1 MGSAQ
6 AEDELEV
13 ILRKLYQWQQVF
25 YDYRDPR
32 LILQTTRNDKI
43 ELSGSSYYLII
54 PKWKMATVS
63 LKELQTS
70 EDGKT
75 AEVDNDLLDRTSQR
89 STTLICQNES
99 EVSPNSKIIIRYRNR
114 KIEFSPMI
122 SQKDG
127 TLELPEGIIDGG
139 NILDWKE
146 NESDYSYTLFDQI
159 ISLMG
164 RG

>member
-1 MGSAQ
+1 
-6 AEDELEV
+6 
-13 ILRKLYQWQQVF
+13 
-25 YDYRDPR
+25 
-32 LILQTTRNDKI
+32 
-43 ELSGSSYYLII
+43 
-54 PKWKMATVS
+54 
-63 LKELQTS
+63 
-70 EDGKT
+70 
-75 AEVDNDLLDRTSQR
+75 
-89 STTLICQNES
+89 
-99 EVSPNSKIIIRYRNR
+99 
-114 KIEFSPMI
+114 MI